1 MSTKSI
7 SWSLSQLRGRVIY
20 ILQEALNRICLDIG
34 MKKVYLRDNEIVIEG
49 EYSSIID
56 EGKYKIVLK
65 NEDLSLISC
74 EILSE

>member
-1 MSTKSI
+1 
-7 SWSLSQLRGRVIY
+7 VIY

>member
-20 ILQEALNRICLDIG
+20 ILQEALNCYLDIG
-34 MKKVYLRDNEIVIEG
+34 MKKVYLRNNEIVIEG

-56 EGKYKIVLK
+56 KGKYKIVLK